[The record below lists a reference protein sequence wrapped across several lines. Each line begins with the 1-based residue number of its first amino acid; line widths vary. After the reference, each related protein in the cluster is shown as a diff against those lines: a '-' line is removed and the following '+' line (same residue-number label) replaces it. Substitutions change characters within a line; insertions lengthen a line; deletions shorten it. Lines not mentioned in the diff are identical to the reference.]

1 MILIKRIE
9 EKQIAYIHRKGSY
22 NEIDALMDSI
32 IHWVNI
38 KGLEITGSPFGVYY
52 NISQK
57 SPPEELEYK
66 VGIPFLG
73 KAEEENG
80 IKIGKIPE
88 GHVISTIY
96 KGPYTNSTFFY
107 NAIIDYATDNG
118 FEIIGFPMEIYLN
131 NSIDVPD
138 TELLTEI
145 QFPVIK
151 KIKPKRTLKIK

>member
-1 MILIKRIE
+1 MILIKRVK
-9 EKQIAYIHRKGSY
+9 EKQVAYIRRKGSY
-22 NEIDALMDSI
+22 EEIDKLMNNI

-38 KGLEITGSPFGVYY
+38 KGLEIDGSPFGIYY
-52 NISQK
+52 TISQK
-57 SPPEELEYK
+57 LPPEELEYK

-73 KAEEENG
+73 EAEEENE

-96 KGPYTNSTFFY
+96 KGPYNNATFFY
-107 NAIIDYATDNG
+107 NAIIDHATDNG
-118 FEIIGFPMEIYLN
+118 FKIIGFPMEIYLN
-131 NSIDVPD
+131 NSADVPD

-151 KIKPKRTLKIK
+151 KIIPKRALNVK